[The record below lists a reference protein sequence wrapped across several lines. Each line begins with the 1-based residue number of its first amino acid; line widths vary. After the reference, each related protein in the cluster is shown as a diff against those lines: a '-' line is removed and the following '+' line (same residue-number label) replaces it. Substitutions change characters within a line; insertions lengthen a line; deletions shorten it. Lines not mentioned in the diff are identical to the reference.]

1 MRLYLL
7 VVIVLVLAATQVP
20 ALLQNQIDDTATTHD
35 VTRDVAVVEP
45 ETQTVVKHN
54 PLAGRSE
61 RIDADRRG
69 HFVAQARLNG
79 RPMPVLV
86 DTGATL
92 VAINE
97 STARKLGIR
106 LSPVDF
112 RYRARTANGE
122 TAMAAVSIDEI
133 SVGRV
138 VVRDVEA
145 SVLRDNSLSGVL
157 LGMSFL
163 KRLRR
168 FEVDSGTLILT
179 Q

>member
-7 VVIVLVLAATQVP
+7 VAIVLVLAATQVP
-20 ALLQNQIDDTATTHD
+20 ALLQDKIEDAAATQD
-35 VTRDVAVVEP
+35 MPPEVAVVEP
-45 ETQTVVKHN
+45 EAQPVAKRN

-61 RIDADRRG
+61 RIEADRRG

-79 RPMPVLV
+79 HRMPVLV

-106 LSPVDF
+106 LTPADF

-122 TAMAAVSIDEI
+122 TAMAAVSIGEI

-145 SVLRDNSLSGVL
+145 SVLRDDSLSGVL
-157 LGMSFL
+157 LGISFL

-168 FEVDSGTLILT
+168 YEVDSGTLILT